1 MTGEKPK
8 AEPLAD
14 PQARHLLATGAEAEA
29 LEAEYQER
37 IEKAY
42 RPEFLAWAKEFVE
55 RIKAQAG

>member
-14 PQARHLLATGAEAEA
+14 PQARHLLATGA
-29 LEAEYQER
+29 EAEYQER

>member
-1 MTGEKPK
+1 MI
-8 AEPLAD
+8 D
-14 PQARHLLATGAEAEA
+14 PQARALLSTGAEAEA

-42 RPEFLAWAKEFVE
+42 GPEFLAWADEFVE